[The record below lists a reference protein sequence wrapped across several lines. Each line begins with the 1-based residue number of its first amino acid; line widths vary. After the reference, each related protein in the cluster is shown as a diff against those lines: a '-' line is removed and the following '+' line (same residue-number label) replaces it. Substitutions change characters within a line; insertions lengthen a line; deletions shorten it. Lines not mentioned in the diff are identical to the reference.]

1 MVIRMND
8 QYLEFVLAQAKIVF
22 TRTDITPE
30 TRFKEDLNAKSLSIA
45 QLMNAIEDEYDVEV
59 PYMEFKRK
67 ETIAD
72 AAAYAAELA
81 EE

>member
-1 MVIRMND
+1 MEN
-8 QYLEFVLAQAKIVF
+8 QYLEFILQEAKRVF
-22 TRTDITPE
+22 TREDIIAE
-30 TRFKEDLNAKSLSIA
+30 TRFKADLNAKSLSIA

-67 ETIAD
+67 ESIAE
-72 AAAYAAELA
+72 AAEYVKTLV

>member
-1 MVIRMND
+1 MNE
-8 QYLEFVLAQAKIVF
+8 YLAFVLETAKKVF
-22 TRTDITPE
+22 TREDITPE
-30 TRFKEDLNAKSLSIA
+30 TNFKEDLGASSLSIA

-59 PYMEFKRK
+59 PFMEFKRK

-72 AAAYAAELA
+72 AAAFVQELV